1 MTFLQNLEAHLNLIP
16 AIATAIQTFKS
27 IGSSKES
34 TVAKVG
40 QIVETAATLGEAV
53 PVATVQAVSATV
65 LTIAEEIFGTSAVP
79 ASPAS
84 S

>member
-16 AIATAIQTFKS
+16 AIATAIQTFKA

-79 ASPAS
+79 APPAS